1 MSESLSP
8 PRDPASVDISAYQ
21 AWLFDMDGVLTKTA
35 DVHAAAWKQAFDAFL
50 GEESQRTGKTYAPFD
65 SGEDYQKYVDGEPR
79 ADGVRNFLAARGI
92 TLPEGND
99 DDPPGAR
106 TVNGVGNRKNQLVLE
121 VMKTQGVAVY
131 DGAVALVKEL
141 RRRGIKV
148 AVVSASEN
156 TQAALQAAGI
166 ERPLRRSGGRTRRQG
181 TAPRRQARAGQF
193 LRGRQNARRRRESR
207 RGHRRR
213 VSGSAGRS
221 LGALRPGG
229 GRGQSRRAGSSRSTL
244 TNSTRTA
251 PTSSC
256 VIFANCS
263 VPLADRRTRLLRAH
277 SFGDVLLRE
286 RTVGE
291 VFANAVV
298 IDRWSVLGQLGLTDD
313 SHHLDLDA
321 HDRPVAV
328 GRGSARRVDRV
339 ATPGRDPLRSDR

>member
-1 MSESLSP
+1 
-8 PRDPASVDISAYQ
+8 
-21 AWLFDMDGVLTKTA
+21 VLTKTA

-50 GEESQRTGKTYAPFD
+50 GEEGQRTGKTYAPFD

-166 ERPLRRSGGRTRRQG
+166 GDLFDARVDGLVVKELHLAGKP
-181 TAPRRQARAGQF
+181 APDSFLEGAKMLGVAASHAVVIEDALAGVQ
-193 LRGRQNARRRRESR
+193 
-207 RGHRRR
+207 
-213 VSGSAGRS
+213 AGRS
-221 LGALRPGG
+221 GHFALVVGVDNHDEPGAQEYADQLHAHGADVVVRDLRELLGAV
-229 GRGQSRRAGSSRSTL
+229 S
-244 TNSTRTA
+244 
-251 PTSSC
+251 
-256 VIFANCS
+256 
-263 VPLADRRTRLLRAH
+263 
-277 SFGDVLLRE
+277 
-286 RTVGE
+286 
-291 VFANAVV
+291 
-298 IDRWSVLGQLGLTDD
+298 
-313 SHHLDLDA
+313 
-321 HDRPVAV
+321 
-328 GRGSARRVDRV
+328 
-339 ATPGRDPLRSDR
+339 